1 MLKKRLIAS
10 LVIKNGIVVQSI
22 GFERYLPI
30 GKPEITVDYLNQ
42 WGIDE
47 IIMVDI
53 DAAREGRCIDPE
65 LVKRVAKRCF
75 VPLSVGGGITS
86 VDQIHT
92 LIHSGADK
100 VSLNTQAFT
109 TPSLIEEGA
118 RFFGSQCM
126 VVSIDAK
133 CSADGSYRAY
143 THGGKTDTALSPAA
157 LAQQAQAFG
166 AGEIL
171 INSID
176 RDGHKNGYDIDLI
189 RSLLSATNL
198 PLIALGG
205 AKDPFCM
212 KTLLQSCDVSA
223 IAAGNYFHFIEHSAT
238 IAKAYLSRY
247 FPDQIRL
254 DGYSDYRDFSFD
266 EMGRIVKKEDK
277 SLRDMLFE
285 FHPKEVI

>member
-30 GKPEITVDYLNQ
+30 GRPEIAVDYLNQ

-53 DAAREGRCIDPE
+53 DATRENRCIDPQ
-65 LVKRVAKRCF
+65 LIKRVSKRCF
-75 VPLSVGGGITS
+75 VPLSVGGGISTL
-86 VDQIHT
+86 DQIHT

-100 VSLNTQAFT
+100 IALNTQALLN
-109 TPSLIEEGA
+109 PALIEEGA

-133 CSADGSYRAY
+133 RTDDGSYKVY
-143 THGGKTDTALSPAA
+143 THGGKHLSPFSPSQV
-157 LAQQAQAFG
+157 AQRVQEYG

-176 RDGHKNGYDIDLI
+176 RDGSKGGYDIDLI
-189 RSLLSATNL
+189 EQLLDATTL

-205 AKDPFCM
+205 AKDPNCM
-212 KTLLQSCDVSA
+212 KALLEKCDVSA
-223 IAAGNYFHFIEHSAT
+223 IAAGNYFNYVEHSAT
-238 IAKAYLSRY
+238 IAKAYLSRF

-254 DGYSDYRDFSFD
+254 DGYIDYRDFSFD
-266 EMGRIVKKEDK
+266 ESARVVKKEDK
-277 SLRDMLFE
+277 LLTEMLFE

>member
-1 MLKKRLIAS
+1 MLKKRLIAT
-10 LVIKNGIVVQSI
+10 LVIKNGLVVQSI

-30 GKPEITVDYLNQ
+30 GKAEITVDFLNQ

-75 VPLSVGGGITS
+75 VPLSVGGGIRS

-100 VSLNTQAFT
+100 VTINTQAFLNH
-109 TPSLIEEGA
+109 SLIEEGA

-133 CSADGSYRAY
+133 RENDGSYRAY
-143 THGGKTDTALSPAA
+143 TYGGKTDTLLSPAE

-176 RDGHKNGYDIDLI
+176 RDGHKNGYDIDLV

-205 AKDPFCM
+205 AKDPLCM
-212 KTLLQSCDVSA
+212 KALLENCDVSA
-223 IAAGNYFHFIEHSAT
+223 VAAGNYFHFVEHSAT

-247 FPDQIRL
+247 FPEQIRL

-266 EMGRIVKKEDK
+266 ERGRIVKKEDK
-277 SLRDMLFE
+277 FLRDMLFE

>member
-1 MLKKRLIAS
+1 MLKKRLIAT

-42 WGIDE
+42 WGVDE

-53 DAAREGRCIDPE
+53 DASREGRCIDPE
-65 LVKRVAKRCF
+65 LIKRVSKRCF

-86 VDQIHT
+86 VEQIHT

-100 VSLNTQAFT
+100 VALNTQAFLN
-109 TPSLIEEGA
+109 PSLIEEGA

-133 CSADGSYRAY
+133 RSADGSYRAY
-143 THGGKTDTALSPAA
+143 TDGGKTDTRLSPVE
-157 LAQQAQAFG
+157 LAGEAQKYG

-176 RDGHKNGYDIDLI
+176 RDGRKNGYDIDLI
-189 RSLLSATNL
+189 RNLLSATNL

-205 AKDPFCM
+205 ARDPLCM
-212 KTLLQSCDVSA
+212 KALLESCDVSA
-223 IAAGNYFHFIEHSAT
+223 IAAGNYFHFVEHSAT

-254 DGYSDYRDFSFD
+254 DGYTDYRDFSFD
-266 EMGRIVKKEDK
+266 ESGRIVKKEDK
-277 SLRDMLFE
+277 TLTEMLFE